1 MPLLSPDDRILGII
15 LELGDLLETEHC
27 HGYANCCACS
37 ACRDRS
43 NAPLQAPEPV
53 RQPWE
58 SEAA

>member
-1 MPLLSPDDRILGII
+1 MLSRDDRILGIV
-15 LELGDLLETEHC
+15 LELGDLLEREVC

-37 ACRDRS
+37 ACLDRADRPLD
-43 NAPLQAPEPV
+43 APKPV